1 MQNLRDEIDV
11 IDHKILVLLK
21 ERFDI
26 AKSIALFKKENKSI
40 DVFDPN
46 REKEIIK
53 NLKNKKLVDDL
64 IIEEI
69 WREIL
74 YLSKCVQKDI
84 IQDNSQNLILK

>member
-26 AKSIALFKKENKSI
+26 AKSIALFKKESKTI

-46 REKEIIK
+46 REKEIIE
-53 NLKNKKLVDDL
+53 NLKSKKILDDI
-64 IIEEI
+64 IIEEV
-69 WREIL
+69 WKEIL

-84 IQDNSQNLILK
+84 IEDNVVLK

>member
-26 AKSIALFKKENKSI
+26 AKSIALFKKESKTI

-53 NLKNKKLVDDL
+53 NLKNKNILDDV
-64 IIEEI
+64 IIEDV

-84 IQDNSQNLILK
+84 IEDNVVLK

>member
-1 MQNLRDEIDV
+1 MQNLREEIDI
-11 IDHKILVLLK
+11 IDNKILVLLK

-26 AKSIALFKKENKSI
+26 AKSIALFKKENKEI

-53 NLKNKKLVDDL
+53 NLKDKKILDDV
-64 IIEEI
+64 IIEDI

-74 YLSKCVQKDI
+74 YLSKCVQKEI
-84 IQDNSQNLILK
+84 INNVVLK

>member
-1 MQNLRDEIDV
+1 MQNLRDKIDE
-11 IDHKILVLLK
+11 IDHKMLVLLK

-26 AKSIALFKKENKSI
+26 AKSIALFKKENKEI

-53 NLKNKKLVDDL
+53 NLKNKKLVDDV
-64 IIEEI
+64 IIEDV

-84 IQDNSQNLILK
+84 IQNDSENVVLK

>member
-1 MQNLRDEIDV
+1 MQNLREEIDV

-26 AKSIALFKKENKSI
+26 AKSIALFKKDNKAI

-53 NLKNKKLVDDL
+53 NLKNKKLVDDV
-64 IIEEI
+64 IIEDV

-84 IQDNSQNLILK
+84 IEDNVVLK